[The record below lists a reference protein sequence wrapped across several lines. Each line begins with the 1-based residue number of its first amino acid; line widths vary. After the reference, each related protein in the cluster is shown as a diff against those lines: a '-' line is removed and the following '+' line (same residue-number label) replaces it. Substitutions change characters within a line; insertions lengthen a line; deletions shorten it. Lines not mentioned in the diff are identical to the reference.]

1 MATNPKN
8 TNLMDGC
15 DCVAGTITEAEMVF
29 TMKKGNKTEL
39 TIPIQDGYMIKQKE
53 KCQIISKHKIINK
66 WLYGICFVAAKMSPK
81 TF

>member
-53 KCQIISKHKIINK
+53 KCHKIINK
-66 WLYGICFVAAKMSPK
+66 WLYGINSNVQSKQSKRLGEMN
-81 TF
+81 